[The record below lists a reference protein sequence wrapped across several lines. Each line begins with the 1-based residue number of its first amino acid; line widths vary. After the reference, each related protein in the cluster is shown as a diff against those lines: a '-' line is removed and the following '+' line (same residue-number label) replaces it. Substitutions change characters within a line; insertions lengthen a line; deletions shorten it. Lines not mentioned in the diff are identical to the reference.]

1 MDWACGA
8 CGGSNP
14 EGMKFCGHC
23 GAPAGQSVAP
33 RQDEVAEALKSF
45 VSQQVADHLVASGGD
60 ITEERRLVTALFA
73 DLSGFTPLADRLD
86 PEELLEVIDPII
98 ERLTNIVGRYE
109 GYVDKFA
116 GDALLA
122 FFGAPVA
129 HEDDAQRALN
139 VAIEMH
145 EELAKI
151 LPELPPHAGELT
163 MHIGVN
169 SGRVIARVLGS
180 EVRMDYS
187 VLGDAV
193 ILAQRLESAAPAGE
207 TYVGETTHL
216 LTSDSFDF
224 EPVGQLTLKGKA
236 EPVSAYKLIGKKKRS
251 RSAARFVG
259 REQQLATVD
268 SALASFADGAGGV
281 ISVSG
286 EPGVGK
292 SRFTEEVMRRASEL
306 GAQWLTARCLTYGA
320 GIAYWPVS
328 ELFRRIAGI
337 APTDPP
343 ESALRQLRETLEQAG
358 LPEAVPPLARLL
370 GLPSPETDELE
381 PEPFRRLLHETVIG
395 AVSHLARSAPLV
407 LAVEDLH
414 WGDASSVALIAD
426 LARLCTENPL
436 VIYVTGRTEA
446 VGVLLEIAA
455 GADEPLRHSIQL
467 DPMDNDAVE
476 PLVTD
481 FLGGDVSPAVVN
493 VVQERAV
500 GNPFFVQELL
510 RSLRESGEI
519 VEEGDGWVLSPTFD
533 PGHIPPTIEG
543 VLSARLD
550 VLPRPAVSTLQI
562 SSVIGRRIRV
572 PLLRA
577 VDDDPELDLNLKGL
591 LDAGLLDPG
600 ETEDEYVFHHAL
612 VQDVAYSR
620 LLRKRRRE
628 LHLKVAE
635 EAERLYGAEDDSIDL
650 LARHLHLAGAGEKAI
665 RYLVRAGRRA
675 ARLFANDEAL
685 IHLQHAADLARA
697 DTACSH
703 FLDEVLLEIAGLHE
717 LRGNYEEALRLYED
731 VKEGSNAVE
740 AWRGIA
746 ASLRNRSDYQ
756 QAHET
761 VDAAFEQGF
770 PQDAMPELFLEKG
783 WILSREGRYAEA
795 LSVLQEGL
803 GASDRKDATI
813 GQIHLQITR
822 AHAVLGNLSDAL
834 KHALAGVLIFEE
846 AGDLKG
852 FSTAMRIL
860 GDTYRQL
867 NLLDDAV
874 AALRRGLELAK
885 KTGNAE
891 EIAGCL
897 INLGLVELSR
907 DAVETAIGC
916 DRQAIEAF
924 EGIAHVSGQAIGRSN
939 LAEKLVLAGRPDE
952 AALEAATALELA
964 RSIGHQQTV
973 GDVTDTIAMI
983 HLAKGEFD
991 AAARQAEVAAEIYLE
1006 MEAVPAA
1013 ARSLQRAVEAYELK
1027 GDKEKA
1033 RAVEARASSL
1043 IEEEA

>member
-23 GAPAGQSVAP
+23 GAPAGQTAAP
-33 RQDEVAEALKSF
+33 QQDDVSEALKSF

-98 ERLTNIVGRYE
+98 QRLTNIVGRYE

-139 VAIEMH
+139 VAMEMH
-145 EELAKI
+145 EELAQI
-151 LPELPPHAGELT
+151 LPELPPQAGELT

-180 EVRMDYS
+180 DVRLDYS

-216 LTSDSFDF
+216 LTADAFDF

-236 EPVSAYKLIGKKKRS
+236 EPVGAYKLVGKKKRS
-251 RSAARFVG
+251 RTEARFIG
-259 REQQLATVD
+259 REQDLARIDPVFT
-268 SALASFADGAGGV
+268 SLAEGRGAV

-292 SRFTEEVMRRASEL
+292 SRFTEEVMRHAAIH
-306 GAQWLTARCLTYGA
+306 GAQWLTARCLTYGS
-320 GIAYWPVS
+320 GIPYWPVS
-328 ELFRRIAGI
+328 EIFRRMARI
-337 APTDPP
+337 APS
-343 ESALRQLRETLEQAG
+343 ESTEDALRQLRETMEQTG
-358 LPEAVPPLARLL
+358 LPDSVPPLARLL
-370 GLPSPETDELE
+370 GLPSPETDDLE
-381 PEPFRRLLHETVIG
+381 PEPFRRLLHETVLG
-395 AVSHLARSAPLV
+395 AVSHLAQRSPLV
-407 LAVEDLH
+407 IAVEDLH

-426 LARLCTENPL
+426 LARLCTQIPL
-436 VIYVTGRTEA
+436 VIYVTGRNEA

-455 GADEPLRHSIQL
+455 GADEALRHPIQL
-467 DPMDNDAVE
+467 DPMDNEAVE
-476 PLVTD
+476 PLVTE
-481 FLGGDVSPAVVN
+481 FLGGPASQEVVD

-519 VEEGDGWVLSPTFD
+519 VQEDEIWVLSSTFD

-543 VLSARLD
+543 VLSARID

-562 SSVIGRRIRV
+562 SSVIGRRVRV

-600 ETEDEYVFHHAL
+600 ETDDEYVFHHAL

-675 ARLFANDEAL
+675 ARMFANDEAL
-685 IHLQHAADLARA
+685 IHLQHAADLARS
-697 DTACSH
+697 DDNCGH
-703 FLDEVLLEIAGLHE
+703 FLDDVLLEIAALHE
-717 LRGNYEEALRLYED
+717 LRGGYEDALRLYEQVRD
-731 VKEGSNAVE
+731 SSDRVS

-746 ASLRNRSDYQ
+746 ATLRNQGDH
-756 QAHET
+756 AGALAAL
-761 VDAAFEQGF
+761 DAAFDRGF
-770 PQDAMPELFLEKG
+770 PREQLPELFLERG
-783 WILSREGRYAEA
+783 WILSREGRYVDAEE
-795 LSVLQEGL
+795 VLQQGL
-803 GASDRKDATI
+803 EAAPGRKDAVM
-813 GQIHLQITR
+813 GHVHLQLTR
-822 AHAVLGNLSDAL
+822 ALAVKGELRDAL
-834 KHALAGVLIFEE
+834 KHALAGVLIFE
-846 AGDLKG
+846 DLDDHRA
-852 FSTAMRIL
+852 FSTGLRIL

-867 NLLDDAV
+867 ELLDDA
-874 AALRRGLELAK
+874 ATALRRGLELAQRS
-885 KTGNAE
+885 GNAE
-891 EIAGCL
+891 EIGGCL
-897 INLGLVELSR
+897 INLALVEQER
-907 DAVETAIGC
+907 GAIDAAADY
-916 DRQAIEAF
+916 DRQAIATFAKIGLTSGEA
-924 EGIAHVSGQAIGRSN
+924 IARSN
-939 LAEKLVLAGRPDE
+939 LAEKLTLAGLLDDALVE
-952 AALEAATALELA
+952 THAALDLA
-964 RSIGHQQTV
+964 NRIGDNHTV
-973 GDVTDTIAMI
+973 ADVTDTLSMI
-983 HLAKGEFD
+983 HLEKGELEQ
-991 AAARQAEVAAEIYLE
+991 AAVSAQEAADFYLE
-1006 MEAVPAA
+1006 MDAIPAA
-1013 ARSLQRAVEAYELK
+1013 ARALERAAEAHEKNGETEEARVLK
-1027 GDKEKA
+1027 T
-1033 RAVEARASSL
+1033 RASSL
-1043 IEEEA
+1043 LP